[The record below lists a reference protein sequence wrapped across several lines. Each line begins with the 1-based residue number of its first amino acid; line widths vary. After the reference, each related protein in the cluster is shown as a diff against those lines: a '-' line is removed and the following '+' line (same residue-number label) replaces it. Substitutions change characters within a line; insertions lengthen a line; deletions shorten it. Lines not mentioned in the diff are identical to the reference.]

1 MKAIERLFQ
10 YIEYKNIRPSRLEK
24 TCNLSNGYLKQQL
37 KRKADMGE
45 SVLNNIIDNCQDLNP
60 IWLLFDQGEMLK
72 EEDTVIENH
81 QTFDEV
87 YWKDLVSSQQKTIER
102 QAKTIEDQSNVIA
115 SLISQKDK
123 RAV

>member
-1 MKAIERLFQ
+1 MENTVKQRL
-10 YIEYKNIRPSRLEK
+10 IK
-24 TCNLSNGYLKQQL
+24 YLKYKGISQREFAEL
-37 KRKADMGE
+37 VGVSSGYVNAIRKSIQPNTLHKIA
-45 SVLNNIIDNCQDLNP
+45 IRFTDLNTGW
-60 IWLLFDQGEMLK
+60 IITGEGEMLK

-81 QTFDEV
+81 QTFDEE

-102 QAKTIEDQSNVIA
+102 QAKTIEEQSNVIA